1 MSKRLRVL
9 LILGSLVLIL
19 AAMASLVFSS
29 GSRVALQKYE
39 RELRAEGEKLTLT
52 ELTRGRRSSG
62 GDSYTVITNAA
73 AMLSNRGFDVSLVFD
88 PSLLDVQRY
97 VGPGQ
102 ASVTWRQASRTY
114 KSAGRQKAGPLGSLD
129 AWEEYAAQIQA
140 AQSTLRELREALKT
154 PATDAGPWT
163 TWTNMV
169 VTPRINFAAIRTA
182 AKWLTVAVEIDLHQG
197 RLEEAL
203 QDLEAL
209 AALARMERDE
219 YSLVAQM
226 TRVSVA
232 GLGLKVTWEALQAPG
247 WTEPQLERLQ
257 RAWEPVNLAAAL
269 ETGFFG
275 QRAVINEV
283 FAQLRHPR
291 GPQTSQL
298 LGPPIAVTSSGWSPP
313 KQTFMEAWKDY
324 LYLHAYKAT
333 CINDDELLYL
343 RSMQESLGAIQLLKA
358 QRPWAEAKQRMDKA
372 VANLNR
378 TASSFRRLRYP
389 VSMRGIP
396 SFTHAGEIAIRV
408 ETERQMTLAAIA
420 LKRFELRQGKPSPSL
435 EALVPELLP
444 IVPYDYMSA
453 KPLCYHLRADG
464 SCLLYSV
471 GEDGKD
477 DGGDPTPPPGTPPG
491 LWEGRD
497 AVWPSPG
504 IEPSVSPPQPDR

>member
-9 LILGSLVLIL
+9 LILGSLVLLL
-19 AAMASLVFSS
+19 AAMASLGLSS
-29 GSRVALQKYE
+29 GSRSALQKYE
-39 RELRAEGEKLTLT
+39 RELRAKGEKLTLM
-52 ELTRGRRSSG
+52 ELTRDRRSSG

-73 AMLSNRGFDVSLVFD
+73 ATLSNGRFD
-88 PSLLDVQRY
+88 PSLLDVQKY

-114 KSAGRQKAGPLGSLD
+114 RPAGKQKAGPPGSLD
-129 AWEEYAAQIQA
+129 TWEEYAAQIQA
-140 AQSTLRELREALKT
+140 AQSTLREMREALKT
-154 PATDAGPWT
+154 PGTDAGPWT
-163 TWTNMV
+163 PWTNIP

-182 AKWLTVAVEIDLHQG
+182 AKWLTVAAENDLHQG
-197 RLEEAL
+197 RLEEGL

-226 TRVSVA
+226 IRVSVA
-232 GLGLKVTWEALQAPG
+232 SLGLGVTWETLQAPG

-269 ETGFFG
+269 ETGYVG
-275 QRAVINEV
+275 ERALNYEV
-283 FAQLRHPR
+283 FAQLRRPR
-291 GPQTSQL
+291 GPQTSL
-298 LGPPIAVTSSGWSPP
+298 LFPALIAVTPGSRWTPP
-313 KQTFMEAWKDY
+313 KQTFAEAWIDY
-324 LYLHAYKAT
+324 LYLHAYKVT
-333 CINDDELLYL
+333 CINDDELFYL

-372 VANLNR
+372 VASLNR
-378 TASSFRRLRYP
+378 AASSFRRLRYP
-389 VSMRGIP
+389 ISMMIP
-396 SFTHAGEIAIRV
+396 SYTHAGERAIRV
-408 ETERQMTLAAIA
+408 ETERQMTLAAVA
-420 LKRFELRQGKPSPSL
+420 LKRFQLRQGKPAPSL
-435 EALVPELLP
+435 EALVPDLLP
-444 IVPYDYMSA
+444 TVPYDYMSA
-453 KPLCYHLRADG
+453 KPLRYRLKADG

-477 DGGDPTPPPGTPPG
+477 DDGDPTPPPGTPPG

-504 IEPSVSPPQPDR
+504 IEPGVPPPQPDR

>member
-29 GSRVALQKYE
+29 GSRNALQKYE
-39 RELRAEGEKLTLT
+39 RELRAKGEKLTFT

-73 AMLSNRGFDVSLVFD
+73 ATLSNGRLD

-114 KSAGRQKAGPLGSLD
+114 RSVGKQKAGPLGSLD

-140 AQSTLRELREALKT
+140 AQSTLRELRGALKMPT
-154 PATDAGPWT
+154 TDAGPWT

-197 RLEEAL
+197 RLEEGL

-232 GLGLKVTWEALQAPG
+232 GLGLGVTWEALQAPG

-257 RAWEPVNLAAAL
+257 RAWELVNLAAAL
-269 ETGFFG
+269 ETGFVG

-291 GPQTSQL
+291 GPQTSL
-298 LGPPIAVTSSGWSPP
+298 ILGPPIAITSSGWSPP
-313 KQTFMEAWKDY
+313 KQTFIEAWRDY

-333 CINDDELLYL
+333 CINDDELFYL

-358 QRPWAEAKQRMDKA
+358 QRPWAEAKERMDKA

-389 VSMRGIP
+389 ISMMAIP
-396 SFTHAGEIAIRV
+396 SFTHAGEKAIRV
-408 ETERQMTLAAIA
+408 ETERQMILAVVA
-420 LKRFELRQGKPSPSL
+420 LKRFQLRHGKPSPSL

-444 IVPYDYMSA
+444 TVPYDYLSA
-453 KPLCYHLRADG
+453 KPLRYRLRADG

-497 AVWPSPG
+497 AVWPSPA
-504 IEPSVSPPQPDR
+504 IEPSVSPPQPDG